1 MINPAMQSVAQSA
14 MPQQNTAMQA
24 EQTRVTDRQTS
35 EVSSGGNT
43 TVTLSSQ
50 AQAMSND
57 YMDLAAS
64 QTVNQNNPVQDSNTE
79 ANQTSNGLTYAA
91 SLQAQAN
98 YNAQQLSSSA
108 GMDNQMD
115 NSNNNA

>member
-1 MINPAMQSVAQSA
+1 MSTMINPAMQSVAQNY
-14 MPQQNTAMQA
+14 MPQQNTAGQA
-24 EQTRVTDRQTS
+24 EQNRVSDRSTS
-35 EVSSGGNT
+35 EVSTGGNT

-50 AQAMSND
+50 AQAISSD

-79 ANQTSNGLTYAA
+79 ANQTSNGLTYAS

-98 YNAQQLSSSA
+98 YNAMQLAQSSS
-108 GMDNQMD
+108 DEVNPQ
-115 NSNNNA
+115 